1 MTDVPLTIEQFLEL
15 SNEDLLALTIDMP
28 SLTPLELELALRLE
42 TYLAM
47 YGDFVPSVSLH

>member
-1 MTDVPLTIEQFLEL
+1 MTDVPLTIDQFLEL

>member
-47 YGDFVPSVSLH
+47 YGDFIPSVSLH